1 MSEVTERFVATLRG
15 MKKEG
20 VISSFRQFAL
30 SVDYLPQSVSE
41 IINGRRDVSLEVL
54 RKSIALYNM
63 NPVFLFTGDGPPFI
77 TNEVS
82 KDGRF
87 QTIVTDHNHQKKVI
101 FIPKDI
107 QPEYASQM
115 DQSVLLSKQLTI
127 QLPEIIHQKND
138 YRAFEISGD
147 AMEPI
152 LYEGDKVVCS
162 WIEPTLWLKIIRDHY
177 VYVVV
182 THDNVYV
189 NRIKNQLSDKGQILL
204 CSDNIYYN
212 EIAIQ
217 LADIREIWFVRMK
230 ISPFLASPKN
240 VKLALH
246 DELDAIQSMLK
257 EQTQTIR
264 ILNESLQSSST
275 TAPNDDTTT

>member
-107 QPEYASQM
+107 PNSRFEKRII
-115 DQSVLLSKQLTI
+115 LKQITFK
-127 QLPEIIHQKND
+127 PMHFKSNNKNCICN
-138 YRAFEISGD
+138 A
-147 AMEPI
+147 
-152 LYEGDKVVCS
+152 
-162 WIEPTLWLKIIRDHY
+162 
-177 VYVVV
+177 
-182 THDNVYV
+182 
-189 NRIKNQLSDKGQILL
+189 
-204 CSDNIYYN
+204 
-212 EIAIQ
+212 
-217 LADIREIWFVRMK
+217 
-230 ISPFLASPKN
+230 
-240 VKLALH
+240 
-246 DELDAIQSMLK
+246 
-257 EQTQTIR
+257 
-264 ILNESLQSSST
+264 
-275 TAPNDDTTT
+275 